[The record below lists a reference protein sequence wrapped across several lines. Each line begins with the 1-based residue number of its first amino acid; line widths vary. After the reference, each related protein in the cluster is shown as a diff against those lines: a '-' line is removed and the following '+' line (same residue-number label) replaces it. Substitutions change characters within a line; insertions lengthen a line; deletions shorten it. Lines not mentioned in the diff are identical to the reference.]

1 MGRFVVL
8 LFVIV
13 VLGTAVATFGTTA
26 IAQEATPAGMAAM
39 AAHPVVG
46 GWDFTGEVEGETFPF
61 LGIFHAD
68 GTYLEIYPWGA
79 IFFGVWEP
87 TGERTAE
94 ATAYNYFLVDDRLVR
109 GEGRF
114 TAEVDETGNAIVT
127 DGTFVSRFEDGS
139 IEFAAGGPSDGTR
152 LEVLPVL
159 PLETLVGTPAAGTP
173 GGATPVQ

>member
-46 GWDFTGEVEGETFPF
+46 GWDFTGEVEGETFSF

-68 GTYLEIYPWGA
+68 GTNLEICP
-79 IFFGVWEP
+79 
-87 TGERTAE
+87 
-94 ATAYNYFLVDDRLVR
+94 
-109 GEGRF
+109 
-114 TAEVDETGNAIVT
+114 
-127 DGTFVSRFEDGS
+127 
-139 IEFAAGGPSDGTR
+139 
-152 LEVLPVL
+152 
-159 PLETLVGTPAAGTP
+159 
-173 GGATPVQ
+173 